1 MPRVPS
7 SRKKEYDKLIEL
19 GLSEDEAFSVISSL
33 RGSTVPPARFSSNEN
48 IFDAAREFAQGLG
61 VGATK
66 AGTSLIG
73 GTGWL
78 LGKVPGLEGVGEKME
93 RGAGYIESDVEDFLE
108 PEGAAGKAGEFVG
121 RLGGEV
127 LSTVGTLGLGKL
139 GLARFA
145 PGALSTI
152 RGVTGGSRAASA
164 LGAVAA
170 ESPLSLA
177 RAASWSEEKG
187 TGFGQELAMEVAG
200 SALGGAFAGVTPT
213 AARQGTKGR
222 FSSVNLAGGQQP
234 GVQAKSFLDWKEKKI
249 FGAFDENVPV
259 RKLATEMG
267 GVEAERDLSGRL
279 AQMYGARQAGV
290 LSLNQQLR
298 PWLQS
303 NNVDIDE
310 VGRAALIRREMAI
323 RFPRDPKNAT
333 QRLSNIS
340 DAELRKQ
347 YNEVMGDKD
356 LVRLTDDL
364 QSFFRDDLARLR
376 SAKIISQQEYDDIIN
391 SSKGQFSDYYTPMV
405 GGEIDKILSGP
416 SITTRTSRF
425 GPRKGVYELEKDK
438 VDDSALL
445 NPLDVLAYQR
455 LNTFDSVAKQRVGD
469 AIVDFMTS
477 GGTPSLPNVIR
488 LIKPDHAKRI
498 GSDRVWRHISDGT
511 EYNFEILDA
520 DLFDSLKQTNKE
532 AAEGFLGI
540 ARKAAELKRKSITLL
555 PDFSVMAILR
565 DWPLYASQRLVQRG
579 AAGAAEALGGGAA
592 GAAIG
597 ASTEG
602 TDEER
607 AQRALNLGLAGLG
620 LGTLARP
627 TVELAKAGLTI
638 SRAKSNF
645 LANASPASA
654 QILGALGDNLGID
667 PKMWEEFVRE
677 GGLTAGVAFG
687 QKDASKY
694 VKALMGESDRNS
706 ILVGLGK
713 AHDVLE
719 TIGMVAENA
728 PRLAMYRAMRS
739 GAAKNLPGSS
749 VQEAI
754 WSAQDVTLPFALRG
768 NWKLVKNMSQI
779 TPFFNAQLQ
788 GWSKIGRMFRG
799 DPRESALAGGSQSL
813 LAMGTAIT
821 APTVALWNVNKDN
834 PEYWDRPLWERNM
847 FWLLP
852 KPEGGF
858 YRIPK
863 PFELGYI
870 FASLPERVLDAAA
883 MRGALPYPTMAPSG
897 MSVAGEFAETA
908 KTFAM
913 SPIAG
918 GIPIPALAAPFLEQ
932 AINRDLFRHKPIVP
946 EYLSTRPGERQTTKS
961 TPVLAQGISNAI
973 KETTGVGISPLRV
986 EALIQS
992 TGGTLGRRFMDIV
1005 DVSGAASDSP
1015 TPASKMSPEERWAS
1029 VTGLSR
1035 FNTMQYDV
1043 GNIESAAYQVL
1054 RNSKN
1059 VLDEFN
1065 RMKKANVNREALSR
1079 YQENY
1084 KDELRIAQAAGPILS
1099 EMNKIR
1105 ELRNSILADQNI
1117 SQDRLRSQLDR
1128 LSSMGRRLGSRAFVV
1143 VDRVS
1148 D

>member
-1 MPRVPS
+1 M
-7 SRKKEYDKLIEL
+7 ETLQEQYDALRRS
-19 GLSEDEAFSVISSL
+19 GLSHREAMDVIYESGDSRDGGDGGFL
-33 RGSTVPPARFSSNEN
+33 
-48 IFDAAREFAQGLG
+48 DAAKEFSQGLA

-66 AGTSLIG
+66 AGTSLVG

-78 LGKVPGLEGVGEKME
+78 LGKVPGLRGIGEGLES
-93 RGAGYIESDVEDFLE
+93 GAEYVESGVEDFFE
-108 PEGAAGKAGEFVG
+108 PEGTAGKAGEFVG

-177 RAASWSEEKG
+177 RAASWSEERG

-234 GVQAKSFLDWKEKKI
+234 GIKTKGFLTGKEKI
-249 FGAFDENVPV
+249 SFGLFDENVPV
-259 RKLATEMG
+259 RKLARVMG
-267 GVEAERDLSGRL
+267 GVDAEQNLSGRL

-290 LSLNQQLR
+290 LSLNQQLK
-298 PWLQS
+298 PWLLS

-323 RFPRDPKNAT
+323 RFPKDPKNAT

-340 DAELRKQ
+340 DVELRKQ
-347 YNEVMGDKD
+347 YNEIMGDKD
-356 LVRLTDDL
+356 LVKLTDDL

-376 SAKIISQQEYDDIIN
+376 SAKIISQQEYDNIIN

-425 GPRKGVYELEKDK
+425 GPRKGVYELEKDTI
-438 VDDSALL
+438 VDDALL
-445 NPLDVLAYQR
+445 NPVDVLAYQR

-469 AIVDFMTS
+469 SVVDFMTS

-498 GSDRVWRHISDGT
+498 GADRVWKHVSDGV

-532 AAEGFLGI
+532 AAGELLKI
-540 ARKAAELKRKSITLL
+540 AQKVADLKRKSITLL

-579 AAGAAEALGGGAA
+579 AAGVAEALGGGAA

-607 AQRALNLGLAGLG
+607 AQRAITLGLAGLG
-620 LGTLARP
+620 FGALARP
-627 TVELAKAGLTI
+627 TVELAKAGATI

-645 LANASPASA
+645 LANSSPASA

-768 NWKLVKNMSQI
+768 NWKAVKSLSQI

-799 DPRESALAGGSQSL
+799 DPRKNALAGGSQSL
-813 LAMGTAIT
+813 LAMGAAIT

-847 FWLLP
+847 FWLVP
-852 KPEGGF
+852 KPDGGF

-863 PFELGYI
+863 PFELGYV
-870 FASLPERVLDAAA
+870 FASLPERVLDKAAQKGVLESA
-883 MRGALPYPTMAPSG
+883 APEG
-897 MSVAGEFAETA
+897 MSTASELAETVR
-908 KTFAM
+908 TLVS
-913 SPIAG
+913 SPITG
-918 GIPIPALAAPFLEQ
+918 GLPIPAAAAPFLEQ
-932 AINRDLFRHKPIVP
+932 ALNRDLFRWKPIVP

-973 KETTGVGISPLRV
+973 KETTGVGISPLRI

-992 TGGTLGRRFMDIV
+992 TGGTFGRRAMDIV
-1005 DVSGAASDSP
+1005 DVTGAFSDSP
-1015 TPASKMSPEERWAS
+1015 TPASKMSPEERLAS

-1065 RMKKANVNREALSR
+1065 RMKKANMDREALSR

-1105 ELRNSILADQNI
+1105 EIRNSILADQNI
-1117 SQDRLRSQLDR
+1117 SQDRLRNQLDQ
-1128 LSSMGRRLGSRAFVV
+1128 LSSIGRRLGSRAFVV